1 MANTVSNNRISN
13 LVQSQLPAFAR
24 DDHPMFATFLE
35 YYYKYLEQDQKT
47 VNTIKVLDTYQDVDL
62 TIDQFS
68 DKMYSLFMKFLPKD
82 AVVDKNLL
90 IKNIKDFYRAKGTE
104 NATRFLMRILY
115 NIEIEFYYPK
125 KDVIRA
131 SDGKWFVQKSVRI
144 TETAIENVA
153 NNNIS
158 GLEKFVGTRITGNTS
173 NASALV
179 ERVDRFFEQGTQID
193 ELIISN
199 VDGDFENGETIFAI
213 FNDTEDTDTI
223 TANIFGG
230 IVSSVIVLTP
240 GTGYQ
245 VGDPVILVSNTG
257 TGACATVSA
266 VTTGNISSL
275 TILSGGGGAGYQV
288 GNQILFSGGGGT
300 GANANV
306 SSVNKDESIH
316 PNSYNI
322 VYSTIN
328 LEANTLLN
336 NAVYSNLNSSN
347 VNFTIANAVNTFVY
361 ANTGPINGTLVYSP
375 GQNYTSDPTAS
386 VVANSMIFGLGVLGR
401 MSIAN
406 AGSGYVI
413 GDTIEFINVP
423 GGYGFGAH
431 ANVTNVD
438 GSGGIT
444 QVNFQQLYGHLIG
457 GAGYDMSYLPTANVV
472 SGTGTGANVIVTAI
486 LGAGANLDPITSSVG
501 GIQRITIYN
510 RGSNYLSNTT
520 VDLTGSGDGTAT
532 ANAVVVA
539 GTFSY
544 PGRYLNDDG
553 HLSSYNFIQDRD
565 YYQTYAYVI
574 RSTKS
579 IANYRQALKEIVH
592 PSGMKLWGEWLY
604 INENVEANVNT
615 YIASVS
621 GANLVY
627 SKTYTKNVNTIN
639 VSYTSHGFVQNAN
652 VRLEFTSGNYA
663 NVRNGIYQIAN
674 AQSNFFTVIQKS
686 NIQSISITNAGRNYN
701 SNSHLVIVG
710 DGVGANAYYNTNS
723 VGSITSVSFR
733 DHGIRY
739 TYSPTITANGT
750 NSVSAVFS
758 SVLSYQGNTSG
769 NVFVSAF

>member
-125 KDVIRA
+125 RDVIRA
-131 SDGKWFVQKSVRI
+131 SDGKWFVQKSIRI

-153 NNNIS
+153 NNTLF
-158 GLEKFVGTRITGNTS
+158 GLEKFTGTRITGNTS

-199 VDGDFENGETIFAI
+199 VDGNFENGETIFAI

-328 LEANTLLN
+328 L
-336 NAVYSNLNSSN
+336 
-347 VNFTIANAVNTFVY
+347 
-361 ANTGPINGTLVYSP
+361 
-375 GQNYTSDPTAS
+375 
-386 VVANSMIFGLGVLGR
+386 
-401 MSIAN
+401 
-406 AGSGYVI
+406 
-413 GDTIEFINVP
+413 
-423 GGYGFGAH
+423 
-431 ANVTNVD
+431 
-438 GSGGIT
+438 
-444 QVNFQQLYGHLIG
+444 
-457 GAGYDMSYLPTANVV
+457 
-472 SGTGTGANVIVTAI
+472 
-486 LGAGANLDPITSSVG
+486 
-501 GIQRITIYN
+501 
-510 RGSNYLSNTT
+510 
-520 VDLTGSGDGTAT
+520 
-532 ANAVVVA
+532 
-539 GTFSY
+539 
-544 PGRYLNDDG
+544 
-553 HLSSYNFIQDRD
+553 
-565 YYQTYAYVI
+565 
-574 RSTKS
+574 
-579 IANYRQALKEIVH
+579 
-592 PSGMKLWGEWLY
+592 
-604 INENVEANVNT
+604 
-615 YIASVS
+615 
-621 GANLVY
+621 
-627 SKTYTKNVNTIN
+627 
-639 VSYTSHGFVQNAN
+639 
-652 VRLEFTSGNYA
+652 
-663 NVRNGIYQIAN
+663 
-674 AQSNFFTVIQKS
+674 
-686 NIQSISITNAGRNYN
+686 
-701 SNSHLVIVG
+701 
-710 DGVGANAYYNTNS
+710 
-723 VGSITSVSFR
+723 
-733 DHGIRY
+733 
-739 TYSPTITANGT
+739 
-750 NSVSAVFS
+750 
-758 SVLSYQGNTSG
+758 
-769 NVFVSAF
+769 

>member
-47 VNTIKVLDTYQDVDL
+47 VNTIKVLDRYQDVDL

-68 DKMYSLFMKFLPKD
+68 DKMYSLFMKFLPKE
-82 AVVDKNLL
+82 AVVDKNIL

-115 NIEIEFYYPK
+115 NVEIDFYYPK
-125 KDVIRA
+125 RDVIRA
-131 SDGKWFVQKSVRI
+131 SDGKWFVQKSIRI
-144 TETAIENVA
+144 TETAIEDVA
-153 NNNIS
+153 NNTLF

-179 ERVDRFFEQGTQID
+179 ERVDRFFEQGIQID

-199 VDGDFENGETIFAI
+199 VDGNFENGEIVFAI

-230 IVSSVIVLTP
+230 IVSSILVTSP

-245 VGDPVILVSNTG
+245 IGDPVIIVSNTG
-257 TGACATVSA
+257 SGACATVSA

-275 TILSGGGGAGYQV
+275 TVLNGGAGYKI
-288 GNQILFSGGGGT
+288 GNQILFTGGGGT

-306 SSVNKDESIH
+306 SSVNIDESIH

-322 VYSTIN
+322 VYSTIV

-336 NAVYSNLNSSN
+336 NAIFTNLSSSN
-347 VNFTIANAVNTFVY
+347 ANTTIANAVNTFVY

-375 GQNYTSDPTAS
+375 GQNYTSDPTTS

-406 AGSGYVI
+406 AGSGYAI
-413 GDTIEFINVP
+413 GDNIEFINVP
-423 GGYGFGAH
+423 GGYGFGAY

-444 QVNFQQLYGHLIG
+444 QVKFKQLYGHLIG
-457 GAGYDMSYLPTANVV
+457 GAGYDMSYLPSANVI
-472 SGTGTGANVIVTAI
+472 SGTGTGANIVVTAI
-486 LGAGANLDPITSSVG
+486 LGAGANLDPMTSSIG
-501 GIQRITIYN
+501 GIQKITIYN
-510 RGSNYLSNTT
+510 RGTDYLSNTT
-520 VDLTGSGDGTAT
+520 IDLSGSGDGTAT

-539 GTFSY
+539 GVYAY

-579 IANYRQALKEIVH
+579 IAKYRQALKDIVH
-592 PSGMKLWGEWLY
+592 PSGMKLWGELLY
-604 INENVEANVNT
+604 INENVEANGNT
-615 YIASVS
+615 YIASVG
-621 GANLVY
+621 GANLAY

-639 VSYTSHGFVQNAN
+639 VVYTSHGFVQNAN

-663 NVRNGIYQIAN
+663 NVRNGIYQITN
-674 AQSNFFTVIQKS
+674 AQTNFFIVIQKS
-686 NIQSISITNAGRNYN
+686 NIQSISIINAGRNYN

-710 DGVGANAYYNTNS
+710 DGVGANVYYNTNS
-723 VGSITSVSFR
+723 VGSITSVTFR

-750 NSVSAVFS
+750 NSTAAVFS

-769 NVFVSAF
+769 NVIVSAF